1 MFKKTLLAAALAA
14 ATFGANAASVITTTV
29 AGPEVISNQGLPA
42 TGAFTL
48 VDGVI
53 LTLKAT
59 DDTGIVDT
67 GRLVVSVTG
76 AFFTNPAG
84 ATATVGG
91 ALANETV
98 VIDATASTST
108 KLVFDLV
115 ANADDWTV
123 ADLDTITIDANTVAL
138 QISGSDVKMSA
149 VFQTPTN
156 VDVASTSAPAVSV
169 AKAGDQWV
177 AGVVLDLDTVPNAS
191 GALNAL
197 INVADDRQT
206 FVNDVNSDSTT
217 TDTLTFDMNTVGA
230 GADINDVT
238 VTVAGDF
245 TNILSVVGTTT
256 GGNAPATYTINTAKT
271 AATFTY
277 STATA
282 ATVDDAELT
291 GNDTALVFTLVT
303 ATANVTAMDVS
314 EFTVSVDVD
323 YDDAE
328 GTQGDFSPLTA
339 AAAGGFE
346 LNGSSVTLEYV
357 PFGPNTALILQAT
370 STFDED
376 ASVSV
381 SYLNP
386 TTGLMVE
393 LEDIAT
399 ATANSVSRLG
409 PTIAAAIIA
418 DSGLESGKTR
428 MTVTINAPDAEL
440 SLFTGFKDT
449 SDKDRLGLPQ
459 T

>member
-14 ATFGANAASVITTTV
+14 ATFGANAATVITTSV

-48 VDGVI
+48 VDDVI
-53 LTLKAT
+53 LTLKGT
-59 DDTGIVDT
+59 DTTGIIDG

-76 AFFTNPAG
+76 AFFTDPAN
-84 ATATVGG
+84 ATAAVGG
-91 ALANETV
+91 ALVNETV
-98 VIDATASTST
+98 LIDAAASTST
-108 KLVFDLV
+108 KLIFDL
-115 ANADDWTV
+115 ANNGDDWTV
-123 ADLDTITIDANTVAL
+123 IDDDTITISGIKL
-138 QISGSDVKMSA
+138 QISGTEVKMSS
-149 VFQTPTN
+149 VFQTATN
-156 VDVASTSAPAVSV
+156 IDVASTAAPAVSV
-169 AKAGDQWV
+169 AKVGDQWV
-177 AGVVLDLDTVPNAS
+177 AGVVVDLDADPQVS
-191 GALNAL
+191 GALDAL
-197 INVADDRQT
+197 IDVADSRQT
-206 FVNDVNSDSTT
+206 FVGGVT
-217 TDTLTFDMNTVGA
+217 TDVLSFDVNTVGT
-230 GADINDVT
+230 GATINDVT

-245 TNILSVVGTTT
+245 TNVLSVVAANNGAATYVINDAMTE
-256 GGNAPATYTINTAKT
+256 ATYTYTGATDTTTAEVT
-271 AATFTY
+271 ANPSALTY
-277 STATA
+277 
-282 ATVDDAELT
+282 
-291 GNDTALVFTLVT
+291 TLVT
-303 ATANVTAMDVS
+303 AAADVTSMDVS
-314 EFTVSVDVD
+314 SFTVSIDVD

-328 GTQGDFSPLTA
+328 SVQGDFSPLTA

-386 TTGLMVE
+386 TTGMMVE

-418 DSGLESGKTR
+418 DSGLASGKTR

-449 SDKDRLGLPQ
+449 SDKDRLALPQ
-459 T
+459 G

>member
-14 ATFGANAASVITTTV
+14 ATFGANAATVITTQV

-48 VDGVI
+48 VDDVI

-59 DDTGIVDT
+59 DTTGITDG
-67 GRLVVSVTG
+67 GRLVVTVTG

-84 ATATVGG
+84 ATAAVGG
-91 ALANETV
+91 ALVNETV
-98 VIDATASTST
+98 TVDAAASTST
-108 KLVFDLV
+108 KLIFDL
-115 ANADDWTV
+115 AENADDWTV
-123 ADLDTITIDANTVAL
+123 ADADTITISGIQL
-138 QISGSDVKMSA
+138 QISGTEVKLSS
-149 VFQTPTN
+149 VFQTATN
-156 VDVASTSAPAVSV
+156 IDVASTAAPAASV
-169 AKAGDQWV
+169 AKVGDQWV
-177 AGVVLDLDTVPNAS
+177 AGVVVDLDAAPNAS
-191 GALNAL
+191 GNLNAL
-197 INVADDRQT
+197 INVGDNRET
-206 FVNDVNSDSTT
+206 FVDDAASDSAT
-217 TDTLTFDMNTVGA
+217 TDTLSFDVNTVGA
-230 GADINDVT
+230 GADLNDVT
-238 VTVAGDF
+238 VTIAGDF
-245 TNILSVVGTTT
+245 TNIASVVATTAT
-256 GGNAPATYTINTAKT
+256 AAAPVTYVVNTAKT
-271 AATFTY
+271 EAAFTY
-277 STATA
+277 TVDGTKTDMTEVTANGTSVLFTLATGTA
-282 ATVDDAELT
+282 AASMEVST
-291 GNDTALVFTLVT
+291 F
-303 ATANVTAMDVS
+303 NVS
-314 EFTVSVDVD
+314 IDVD

-328 GTQGDFSPLTA
+328 SVQGDFSPLTT

-346 LNGSSVTLEYV
+346 LNGSSDTLEYV

-376 ASVSV
+376 ALVSV

-393 LEDIAT
+393 LENIAT

-428 MTVTINAPDAEL
+428 IVVTINAPDADV